1 MDCKSTLFFRPFDSH
16 QDCCGAA
23 VEAECANPV
32 PGSVI
37 LLEAAGWKFGS
48 LVKVGTSCGCFFFF
62 DFFISLNQRFSGWCL
77 TFCGFPSSNKEWRN
91 NFIKLYLHLL
101 YWLFLGMD
109 FDFQLLGMPEI
120 GRFEGLEPSLFGKIL
135 VLWYS
140 GIINCHS
147 FWKDYSGGPE
157 LSHFAAG
164 CGGRYDLAP
173 PELSVSRRRGGRGRW
188 QGQERGS
195 LGSYCCILQT
205 EMCLLCT

>member
-1 MDCKSTLFFRPFDSH
+1 MVLLDHFFMFITCR
-16 QDCCGAA
+16 
-23 VEAECANPV
+23 
-32 PGSVI
+32 
-37 LLEAAGWKFGS
+37 
-48 LVKVGTSCGCFFFF
+48 CF
-62 DFFISLNQRFSGWCL
+62 
-77 TFCGFPSSNKEWRN
+77 FCGFLSKIKEWRD
-91 NFIKLYLHLL
+91 ILSSCKCISWY
-101 YWLFLGMD
+101 FLRMD

-157 LSHFAAG
+157 LSHFVAG

-195 LGSYCCILQT
+195 LGSYCCILLSHADRDVST
-205 EMCLLCT
+205 MYM